1 MTFPHNKAHDRETI
15 AKRECHGSTRG
26 EALRNQ
32 KQIVPAEPD
41 NGFSLRAEPAL

>member
-1 MTFPHNKAHDRETI
+1 MTFPPNSAHDRETT
-15 AKRECHGSTRG
+15 AARECHGSTRG

-32 KQIVPAEPD
+32 KQITPVEPD